1 MGYLPITHAAPLFL
15 NQHIHGG
22 VHEGYEIELVKFGSW
37 SDLMDALNA
46 GRIDGA
52 SVLIQLAMKAMEKEI
67 DLSAIAL
74 GHQDGNVLISSKGV
88 DSLQDIKGETFAI
101 PHTYSTHHLLLQE
114 LLTIEGMDDED
125 IHMIE
130 LPPAEMPV
138 ALSEERI
145 EGYVV
150 AEPFGAMGLQLD
162 IGDVLAFSKDFWP
175 DSYCCVLV
183 LRDDFINKNME
194 ITEDFV
200 ANYVEAGE
208 RANEKST
215 ELYAALKNYMKVE
228 DETLEISLEWISFDD
243 LMIEKA
249 EYDKIYD
256 RVKTYELMDDPPTY
270 GELIDNRFIDR
281 AKSK

>member
-101 PHTYSTHHLLLQE
+101 PHTYSTHHLLLEE

-125 IHMIE
+125 IHMNE

-183 LRDDFINKNME
+183 LRSE
-194 ITEDFV
+194 
-200 ANYVEAGE
+200 E
-208 RANEKST
+208 R
-215 ELYAALKNYMKVE
+215 
-228 DETLEISLEWISFDD
+228 
-243 LMIEKA
+243 
-249 EYDKIYD
+249 
-256 RVKTYELMDDPPTY
+256 RVGKCVVF
-270 GELIDNRFIDR
+270 GGW
-281 AKSK
+281 